1 MRLPDQR
8 EERRVP
14 SRHRCKNPRDRSIAM
29 AALVVPRRF
38 QRPFPLTGEV
48 VAILASRIWA
58 VVVPGEAMTPR
69 FDVPERAA
77 LNVFGVHRAALNVFG
92 VFWGSPAILMSS
104 RSAERQADGCG
115 YSSLRSIR
123 GRWGRRVPD
132 DILE

>member
-1 MRLPDQR
+1 M
-8 EERRVP
+8 P

-77 LNVFGVHRAALNVFG
+77 LNVFGV
-92 VFWGSPAILMSS
+92 FWGSPAILMSS